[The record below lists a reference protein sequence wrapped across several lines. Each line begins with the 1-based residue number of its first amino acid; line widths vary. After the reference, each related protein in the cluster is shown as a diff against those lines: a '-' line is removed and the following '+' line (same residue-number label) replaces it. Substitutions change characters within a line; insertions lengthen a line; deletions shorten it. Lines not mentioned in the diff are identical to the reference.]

1 MNSLLEGLNNRAPE
15 INNPGLPLD
24 QITNASGEK
33 VSKAAFRTLG
43 GNPNSALEVAILGA
57 NSTDKNKDVAVGLA
71 ETKRFAGITV
81 IDVKTVTPSLKELQ
95 AFDTVLVHSNYSYRD
110 ANQLG
115 DNVTAF
121 AKAGGG
127 VVTMAF
133 ENLVYR
139 GSETWSLGGQWKK
152 EGHAVFSPTKSF
164 LSTSSSMG
172 EKTMPSHPLLGGVRS
187 FTGKY
192 RLPHLQVAKGAQ
204 IVAKWKDGKPLITF
218 KASPFPVVGLNF
230 YPVSKRKSSNG
241 WDTKTDGWTLM
252 ANALEWSANGNAPS
266 WIQSEDLAGSI
277 EEKGNSKAKISFD
290 ATDLSEGNYTAEF
303 RVSSNDPDKP
313 YQTVAIQ
320 LTVRKNAAPVA
331 KPFLVNLVEDS
342 SKAFKL
348 NGSDPEERPSL
359 TAWFPSPRT
368 AALRAKH
375 PI

>member
-1 MNSLLEGLNNRAPE
+1 MPV
-15 INNPGLPLD
+15 D
-24 QITNASGEK
+24 QIANASSEK
-33 VSKAAFRTLG
+33 GSEAAFRILG
-43 GNPNSALEVAILGA
+43 GNPIPPSRWRFWRTIPMETGRSPAA
-57 NSTDKNKDVAVGLA
+57 NQ
-71 ETKRFAGITV
+71 RFAGITV

-152 EGHAVFSPTKSF
+152 EGHAVYSTTKSF

-187 FTGKY
+187 FTGKF

-266 WIQSEDLAGSI
+266 WIQSDNQEP
-277 EEKGNSKAKISFD
+277 SKE
-290 ATDLSEGNYTAEF
+290 TRNHRQCY
-303 RVSSNDPDKP
+303 P
-313 YQTVAIQ
+313 
-320 LTVRKNAAPVA
+320 
-331 KPFLVNLVEDS
+331 
-342 SKAFKL
+342 
-348 NGSDPEERPSL
+348 
-359 TAWFPSPRT
+359 
-368 AALRAKH
+368 
-375 PI
+375 